1 MNFRWVSVALALCV
15 AGCFAD
21 PPSSGSGG
29 EASSGEPSRSSST
42 SSGEDDTTSTGETSN
57 DTSGVVDSSSGTST
71 GGECELFSAA
81 PPLVPADIAVLI
93 DTDVPTAAVV
103 AALNTLSASEI
114 NNLAI
119 IVPEGIAAS
128 IDVPVSCFQGCNMDG
143 CPANPN
149 RIIVPYDPEG
159 SPYDTLEMFER
170 FDCVFREPLPET
182 SGPVSHLWFI
192 THRPDQMPPKE
203 LASLVLDGDLSLRVH
218 VSCPECTQELLNAN
232 VLLEQVVS
240 DSGGTVSDYN
250 VLQQVVMQL
259 SRLGEERLSCAWPT
273 DADPSLLDFVTG
285 GGNSFFAEPVS
296 EFAACKA
303 DAVLDGGEG
312 AFFPTDFGVALCPDT
327 CQVVQAAPADSV
339 AVSECF

>member
-1 MNFRWVSVALALCV
+1 MALGLCV

-29 EASSGEPSRSSST
+29 EASTADATASSST
-42 SSGEDDTTSTGETSN
+42 SSSDDTTSTGETSN
-57 DTSGVVDSSSGTST
+57 DTSGAVDSSSGTST
-71 GGECELFSAA
+71 GGECELFPAA
-81 PPLVPADIAVLI
+81 PPLVPADIAVII
-93 DTDVPTAAVV
+93 DTDVPTDAVV
-103 AALNTLSASEI
+103 TALNTLSGPEL

-119 IVPEGIAAS
+119 IVPDSIAAS
-128 IDVPVSCFQGCNMDG
+128 INVQVSCLLGCDMAE

-149 RIIVPYDPEG
+149 RVIVPYGEDE

-192 THRPDQMPPKE
+192 TQRPELMPPEE
-203 LASLVLDGDLSLRVH
+203 LAALVLGGDLSLRVH
-218 VSCPECTQELLNAN
+218 VSCPECDEELLNAN
-232 VLLEQVVS
+232 ALLKQVVV

-250 VLQQVVMQL
+250 VLQQVVAQL
-259 SRLGEERLSCAWPT
+259 SRLGEQRLSCVWPT

-285 GGNSFFAEPVS
+285 GGNGFFAAPVPS
-296 EFAACKA
+296 FAACDA

-312 AFFPTDFGVALCPDT
+312 AFFPTNFGVALCPDT
-327 CQVVQAAPADSV
+327 CRVVQAAPADAV